1 MVALSFC
8 HFAVEFFISAK
19 TVCRPISQPNISQ
32 IMTTGPNSA
41 VFHQESGIS
50 YDSSVVCC
58 EWPITNSMH
67 TVLTSVV
74 WLVAVLQPLLPLL
87 FGSFANDFGKL
98 ANIKKPSLA
107 AKLHSDINSNS
118 GVS

>member
-1 MVALSFC
+1 
-8 HFAVEFFISAK
+8 
-19 TVCRPISQPNISQ
+19 
-32 IMTTGPNSA
+32 
-41 VFHQESGIS
+41 
-50 YDSSVVCC
+50 
-58 EWPITNSMH
+58 MH

-74 WLVAVLQPLLPLL
+74 WLVAVLQPPLPLL

-118 GVS
+118 GVKGMSKVFHHHLTTVLNYVSFQVQEPSHYQ